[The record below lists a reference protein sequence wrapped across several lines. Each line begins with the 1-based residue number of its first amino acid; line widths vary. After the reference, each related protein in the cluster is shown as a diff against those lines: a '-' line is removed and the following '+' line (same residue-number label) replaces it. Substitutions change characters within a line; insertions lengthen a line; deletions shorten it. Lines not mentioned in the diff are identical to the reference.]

1 MKKFVKIIIILMIFL
16 VCSMSISK
24 VYATQSTK
32 WSKNGIEWWEP
43 EKNIDVGQDEFE
55 KKANI
60 VTTAIRNVGIVV
72 AILALM
78 IIGFREMTASVEEK
92 SNLKNALPGYLL
104 GILLV
109 ITVSVLPSIIYNV
122 AKNFK

>member
-32 WSKNGIEWWEP
+32 WSNNGIEWWEP

>member
-109 ITVSVLPSIIYNV
+109 ITVSVLPSIIYNL
-122 AKNFK
+122 AKN

>member
-109 ITVSVLPSIIYNV
+109 ITVSVLPSIIYNL